1 MFPRSLLGS
10 LLTLAAC
17 SSNSTT
23 DQPLGKA
30 QQAPAPTT
38 SPVPAAAPALIDQ
51 KNGFRGHHFGATLA
65 QFPDLQLSQYQL
77 DISPNQKEYEM
88 PPAKANLHVG
98 ETQLSVLNYSFF
110 KGQFYQ
116 VSLTATGP
124 KAMGLLAALTS
135 LYGPPTQPNL
145 YKRVYW
151 WHGQQASAR
160 FEQKG
165 GDAPSATI
173 WSNALRQQLE
183 ADQQAATQQ
192 AGHQASRD
200 L

>member
-1 MFPRSLLGS
+1 MFPRYLLCS
-10 LLTLAAC
+10 LLTLTAC
-17 SSNSTT
+17 SSNSTS
-23 DQPLGKA
+23 DQPLSKA
-30 QQAPAPTT
+30 QPASAPVT
-38 SPVPAAAPALIDQ
+38 SQTSTALALIDQ
-51 KNGFRGHHFGATLA
+51 KNGFRDHHFGETLV
-65 QFPDLQLSQYQL
+65 QFPGLQLSQYQL
-77 DISPNQKEYEM
+77 DLSPNQKEYVK
-88 PPAKANLHVG
+88 PLAKENMHVG
-98 ETQLSVLNYSFF
+98 ETKLSVLNYSFF

-135 LYGPPTQPNL
+135 LYGPPTQPNP

-151 WHGQQASAR
+151 WHGQQASAT

-165 GDAPSATI
+165 ADAPSAHI
-173 WSNALRQQLE
+173 WSNALRQQAE
-183 ADQQAATQQ
+183 ADQQAAAQQ

>member
-1 MFPRSLLGS
+1 MFPRALFSSLLF
-10 LLTLAAC
+10 LTAC
-17 SSNSTT
+17 SNNSTT
-23 DQPLGKA
+23 DQPLGRT
-30 QQAPAPTT
+30 QQASAPTT
-38 SPVPAAAPALIDQ
+38 SSISTAATALIDQ
-51 KNGFRGHHFGATLA
+51 KNGFRNHHFGETLA
-65 QFPDLQLSQYQL
+65 QFPGLQLSHYQL
-77 DISPNQKEYEM
+77 DINPNQKEYEM
-88 PPAKANLHVG
+88 PSAKENLHVG
-98 ETQLSVLNYSFF
+98 DTQLSVLHYSFF

-135 LYGPPTQPNL
+135 LYGPPTQPSP

-151 WHGQQASAR
+151 WHGQQASAM

-173 WSNALRQQLE
+173 WNNTLRQQLE
-183 ADQQAATQQ
+183 ADQQAAAQQ

>member
-1 MFPRSLLGS
+1 MFPRYLLCS
-10 LLTLAAC
+10 LLTLTAC
-17 SSNSTT
+17 SGNSTP

-30 QQAPAPTT
+30 QPAPAPVT
-38 SPVPAAAPALIDQ
+38 SPTPTALALIDQ
-51 KNGFRGHHFGATLA
+51 KNGFRDHHFGETLA
-65 QFPDLQLSQYQL
+65 QFPGLQLSQYQL
-77 DISPNQKEYEM
+77 DLSPNQQEYVKPLAKE
-88 PPAKANLHVG
+88 NLHVG

-135 LYGPPTQPNL
+135 LYGPPTQPNP

-151 WHGQQASAR
+151 WHGQQASAM

-165 GDAPSATI
+165 GDAPSARI
-173 WSNALRQQLE
+173 WSNALRQQAE
-183 ADQQAATQQ
+183 ADQQAAAQQ
-192 AGHQASRD
+192 AGHQASHD